1 MTPVSSS
8 GTRLTHHET
17 VADWRYQTAVTP
29 IEDAEETAT
38 THNESVHG
46 GEQTAVAVN
55 AENNDKMKSVLN
67 RMKELAPGEEY
78 ENFVRRLWRG
88 NGPFFCPSKKYKNI
102 VPEEDQSQY

>member
-1 MTPVSSS
+1 MSDPIFAACPKCVSFSS
-8 GTRLTHHET
+8 NKT
-17 VADWRYQTAVTP
+17 

-88 NGPFFCPSKKYKNI
+88 NGPFFCPSKKHKNI